1 VEFNIS
7 ELCKAMLHRF
17 SLCQNK
23 KKVEG
28 SYNMG
33 VQPCNGN
40 ELVRGL
46 QVEE

>member
-1 VEFNIS
+1 VEFNIR
-7 ELCKAMLHRF
+7 EFYKAMLHRF
-17 SLCQNK
+17 SVCQNK
-23 KKVEG
+23 KKVLG

-40 ELVRGL
+40 ELVRGA